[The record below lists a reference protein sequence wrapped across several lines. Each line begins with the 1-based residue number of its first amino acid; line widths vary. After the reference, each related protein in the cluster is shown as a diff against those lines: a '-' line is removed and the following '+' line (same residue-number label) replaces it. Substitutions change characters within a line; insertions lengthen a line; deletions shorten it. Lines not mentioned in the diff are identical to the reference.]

1 MQRAK
6 TKELKISPEFS
17 DKLDRLEPK
26 EKVRIV
32 LMLFKSEG
40 EKDIRRKSRIE
51 RKNSMKS
58 ILESSKKA
66 VPEID
71 KILKRYGGEKL
82 ASSPDVLGSIPVETT
97 VAGVNALAQLKGVK
111 AIVEDQPISLIS

>member
-1 MQRAK
+1 MRIAE
-6 TKELKISPEFS
+6 TKELKISSEFS
-17 DKLDRLEPK
+17 DKLDRLDPK

-40 EKDIRRKSRIE
+40 KKITPRKSRIE
-51 RKNSMKS
+51 RKNAMNS

-97 VAGVNALAQLKGVK
+97 VAGVNALARLKDVK

>member
-71 KILKRYGGEKL
+71 EILKRYGGEKL

>member
-71 KILKRYGGEKL
+71 EILKRYGGEKL

-97 VAGVNALAQLKGVK
+97 VAGVNALAQLKDVK